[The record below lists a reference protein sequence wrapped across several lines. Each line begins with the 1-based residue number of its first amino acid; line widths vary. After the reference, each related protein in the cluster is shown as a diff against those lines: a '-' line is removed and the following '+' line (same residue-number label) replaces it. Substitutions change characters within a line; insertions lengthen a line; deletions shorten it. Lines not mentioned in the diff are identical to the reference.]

1 MSIRLESNLFREG
14 LMPADSQILLKSDTN
29 ELEIVEFCIDEGTKQ
44 NFFGVNVA
52 KVREII
58 RRPELTAAVSS
69 PQTVAGMM
77 CLRDKVIPV
86 LDLSLI
92 LGKNPEKI
100 ADRIVVLEFNQVTV
114 GVLVNSVSRIYRL
127 SWQRVERPNRI
138 CESAYITSLVKME
151 DRIIL
156 ILDFERIIAEL
167 SESSAMQAVDNQ
179 VLDECRVTERRVLVA
194 DDSSFI
200 RASIC
205 NTLRNAGYSVE
216 EAVDGEEAWL
226 KIESRLATG
235 VFDIDVLITDVEMPK
250 MDGLHLTSRIRKD
263 VRLAK
268 LPIFIFSSL
277 ASEDNKRKWQD
288 LGANGIL
295 TKPDLPRLVQIIG
308 EELSSSSASVV
319 MN

>member
-1 MSIRLESNLFREG
+1 
-14 LMPADSQILLKSDTN
+14 MPADSQILLQSDTN

-44 NFFGVNVA
+44 NYFGVNVA

-58 RRPELTAAVSS
+58 RRPELTSAVAS
-69 PQTVAGMM
+69 PPVVAGMM
-77 CLRDKVIPV
+77 RLRENIIPV
-86 LDLSLI
+86 LDLAMI
-92 LGKNPEKI
+92 LGKCPEKS

-127 SWQRVERPNRI
+127 SWERIERPNRM

-167 SESSAMQAVDNQ
+167 SSSSAMQGMDEQA
-179 VLDECRVTERRVLVA
+179 LEECRVTERKVLVA

-205 NTLRNAGYSVE
+205 STLRNVGYVVE
-216 EAVDGEEAWL
+216 EAVDGEDAWL
-226 KIESRLATG
+226 KIEGKLAAG
-235 VFDIDVLITDVEMPK
+235 DFDIDLIITDIEMPK
-250 MDGLHLTSRIRKD
+250 MDGLHLTSRIRKEG
-263 VRLAK
+263 RLAK
-268 LPIFIFSSL
+268 IPIYIFSSL
-277 ASEDNKRKWQD
+277 ASEDNKRKWQS

-295 TKPDLPRLVQIIG
+295 TKPDLPRLVEIIG
-308 EELSSSSASVV
+308 EELSGPTAIIAR
-319 MN
+319 

>member
-1 MSIRLESNLFREG
+1 MA
-14 LMPADSQILLKSDTN
+14 ADSQILLQSDTN
-29 ELEIVEFCIDEGTKQ
+29 ELEIVEFCIDDGTRQ

-69 PQTVAGMM
+69 PPSVAGMM
-77 CLRDKVIPV
+77 CLRDNIIPV
-86 LDLSLI
+86 LDLAMI
-92 LGKNPEKI
+92 LGKNPDKV
-100 ADRIVVLEFNQVTV
+100 ADRIIVLEFNQVTV

-127 SWQRVERPNRI
+127 SWERIERPNRI

-167 SESSAMQAVDNQ
+167 SESSVIQSMDEQTLDN
-179 VLDECRVTERRVLVA
+179 CRVTERKVLIA

-200 RASIC
+200 RASIS
-205 NTLRNAGYSVE
+205 NTLRNVGYNVE
-216 EAVDGEEAWL
+216 EAVDGEEAWFR
-226 KIESRLATG
+226 IEEKLASG
-235 VFDIDVLITDVEMPK
+235 DFDIDILITDIEMPK

-263 VRLAK
+263 GRLAN

-277 ASEDNKRKWQD
+277 ASDDNKRKWQS
-288 LGANGIL
+288 LGANCIL
-295 TKPDLPRLVQIIG
+295 TKPDLPRLVEIISK
-308 EELSSSSASVV
+308 ELAGTEPANISA
-319 MN
+319 

>member
-1 MSIRLESNLFREG
+1 MA
-14 LMPADSQILLKSDTN
+14 ADSQILLQSDTN

-44 NFFGVNVA
+44 NYFGVNVA

-58 RRPELTAAVSS
+58 RRPELTSAVSS
-69 PQTVAGMM
+69 PPVVAGMM
-77 CLRDKVIPV
+77 RLRENIIPV
-86 LDLSLI
+86 LDLAMI
-92 LGKNPEKI
+92 LGKCPEKE

-127 SWQRVERPNRI
+127 SWERIERPNRI

-167 SESSAMQAVDNQ
+167 SSSSAIQGMDEQAIE
-179 VLDECRVTERRVLVA
+179 ECRVTERKILVA

-205 NTLRNAGYSVE
+205 NTLRNVGYSVE
-216 EAVDGEEAWL
+216 EAVDGEDAWS
-226 KIESRLATG
+226 KIEGKLAAG
-235 VFDIDVLITDVEMPK
+235 GFDIDLVITDIEMPK
-250 MDGLHLTSRIRKD
+250 MDGLHLTSRIRKED
-263 VRLAK
+263 RLAK
-268 LPIFIFSSL
+268 IPIFIFSSL
-277 ASEDNKRKWQD
+277 ASEDNKRKWQS

-295 TKPDLPRLVQIIG
+295 TKPDLPRLVEIIG
-308 EELSSSSASVV
+308 QELSGPAAI
-319 MN
+319 N

>member
-1 MSIRLESNLFREG
+1 
-14 LMPADSQILLKSDTN
+14 MPADSQILLQSDTN
-29 ELEIVEFCIDEGTKQ
+29 ELEIVEFCIDDGANQ
-44 NFFGVNVA
+44 SYFGVNVA

-58 RRPELTAAVSS
+58 RRPELTAAVSA
-69 PQTVAGMM
+69 PPAVAGMI

-86 LDLSLI
+86 LDLAMI
-92 LGKNPEKI
+92 LGKHPVKE
-100 ADRIVVLEFNQVTV
+100 ADRIIVLEFNLVTV

-127 SWQRVERPNRI
+127 SWERIERPNRI
-138 CESAYITSLVKME
+138 CESAYMTSLVKME

-167 SESSAMQAVDNQ
+167 CESSAIQSVDGQILEECQ
-179 VLDECRVTERRVLVA
+179 VRDRKVLVA

-205 NTLRNAGYSVE
+205 NTLRNAGYIVE

-226 KIESRLATG
+226 KIEEKLAAEA
-235 VFDIDVLITDVEMPK
+235 FDLDLVITDIEMPK

-263 VRLAK
+263 SRLTD

-277 ASEDNKRKWQD
+277 ASEDNKRKWQS
-288 LGANGIL
+288 LGANYIL
-295 TKPDLPRLVQIIG
+295 TKPDLPRLVDLISR
-308 EELSSSSASVV
+308 ELADAPATVH
-319 MN
+319 

>member
-1 MSIRLESNLFREG
+1 MSV
-14 LMPADSQILLKSDTN
+14 DSQILLKSDTN

-58 RRPELTAAVSS
+58 RRPELTSAISS
-69 PQTVAGMM
+69 PPAVTGMM
-77 CLRDKVIPV
+77 YLRNKVIPV
-86 LDLSLI
+86 LDLAMI
-92 LGKNPEKI
+92 LGKYPEKT

-114 GVLVNSVSRIYRL
+114 GVLVNSVTRIYRL
-127 SWQRVERPNRI
+127 SWERVERPNRI
-138 CESAYITSLVKME
+138 CDSAYITSLVKME

-156 ILDFERIIAEL
+156 MLDFERIIAEL
-167 SESSAMQAVDNQ
+167 SESSAIQAVDDQ
-179 VLDECRVTERRVLVA
+179 VVDECKVTARKVLVA

-205 NTLRNAGYSVE
+205 KTLRNVGYTVE

-226 KIESRLATG
+226 IIEGKLASG
-235 VFDIDVLITDVEMPK
+235 SFDIDLLITDIEMPK

-263 VRLAK
+263 SRLASF
-268 LPIFIFSSL
+268 PIFIFSSL
-277 ASEDNKRKWQD
+277 ASEDNKRKWQS

-308 EELSSSSASVV
+308 EECSFT
-319 MN
+319 

>member
-1 MSIRLESNLFREG
+1 
-14 LMPADSQILLKSDTN
+14 MPADSQILLKSDTN

-69 PQTVAGMM
+69 PPAVAGMM

-92 LGKNPEKI
+92 LGKNPEKL

-127 SWQRVERPNRI
+127 SWERVERPNRI

-167 SESSAMQAVDNQ
+167 SESSAMQAIDSQ
-179 VLDECRVTERRVLVA
+179 VLDECQVTERRILVA

-205 NTLRNAGYSVE
+205 NTLRNVGYTVE

-226 KIESRLATG
+226 KIENRLATG
-235 VFDIDVLITDVEMPK
+235 VFDIDVLITDIEMPK

-263 VRLAK
+263 SRLAK

-277 ASEDNKRKWQD
+277 ASEDNIRKWQS

-308 EELSSSSASVV
+308 EELSASSASAV

>member
-1 MSIRLESNLFREG
+1 
-14 LMPADSQILLKSDTN
+14 MPVDNQILLKSDTN

-58 RRPELTAAVSS
+58 RRPELTSAVSS
-69 PQTVAGMM
+69 PPAVAGMM
-77 CLRDKVIPV
+77 CLRNKVIPV
-86 LDLSLI
+86 LDLAMI
-92 LGKNPEKI
+92 LGKYPEKI
-100 ADRIVVLEFNQVTV
+100 ADRIIVLEFNQVTV
-114 GVLVNSVSRIYRL
+114 GVLVNSVTRIYRL
-127 SWQRVERPNRI
+127 SWERVERPNRI
-138 CESAYITSLVKME
+138 CESAYMTSLVKME

-167 SESSAMQAVDNQ
+167 SESSAIQALDDQ
-179 VLDECRVTERRVLVA
+179 VLDECRVTARRVLVA

-200 RASIC
+200 RTSIC
-205 NTLRNAGYSVE
+205 NTLRNVGYSVE

-226 KIESRLATG
+226 MIERKLNAG
-235 VFDIDVLITDVEMPK
+235 VFDIDVLITDIEMPK

-263 VRLAK
+263 GRLAN

-277 ASEDNKRKWQD
+277 ASEDNKRKWQS

-308 EELSSSSASVV
+308 DEFSFSSKTEAT
-319 MN
+319 N

>member
-1 MSIRLESNLFREG
+1 MMFREG
-14 LMPADSQILLKSDTN
+14 KMSVDSQILLKSDTN

-58 RRPELTAAVSS
+58 RRPELTSAISS
-69 PQTVAGMM
+69 PPAVTGMM
-77 CLRDKVIPV
+77 YLRNKVIPV
-86 LDLSLI
+86 LDLAMI
-92 LGKNPEKI
+92 LGKYPEKT

-114 GVLVNSVSRIYRL
+114 GVLVNSVTRIYRL
-127 SWQRVERPNRI
+127 SWERVERPNRI
-138 CESAYITSLVKME
+138 CDSAYITSLVKME

-156 ILDFERIIAEL
+156 MLDFERIIAEL
-167 SESSAMQAVDNQ
+167 SESSAIQAVDDQ
-179 VLDECRVTERRVLVA
+179 VVDECKVTARKVLVA

-205 NTLRNAGYSVE
+205 KTLRNVGYTVE

-226 KIESRLATG
+226 IIEGKLASG
-235 VFDIDVLITDVEMPK
+235 SFDIDLLITDIEMPK

-263 VRLAK
+263 SRLASF
-268 LPIFIFSSL
+268 PIFIFSSL
-277 ASEDNKRKWQD
+277 ASEDNKRKWQS

-308 EELSSSSASVV
+308 EECSFT
-319 MN
+319 

>member
-1 MSIRLESNLFREG
+1 MSV
-14 LMPADSQILLKSDTN
+14 DSHILLQSDTN
-29 ELEIVEFCIDEGTKQ
+29 ELEIVEFCIDEGVQQ

-58 RRPELTAAVSS
+58 RRPELTSAVSS
-69 PQTVAGMM
+69 PPAVAGMM

-86 LDLSLI
+86 LDLAKI
-92 LGKNPEKI
+92 LNKYPEKE
-100 ADRIVVLEFNQVTV
+100 ADRIVVLEFNQVKV

-127 SWQRVERPNRI
+127 SWERVERPNRI

-167 SESSAMQAVDNQ
+167 SESSAMQTVDSQ
-179 VLDECRVTERRVLVA
+179 VLEDCQVTERKVLVA
-194 DDSSFI
+194 DDSNFI
-200 RASIC
+200 RTSIC
-205 NTLRNAGYSVE
+205 STLRNAGYSVE
-216 EAVDGEEAWL
+216 EAVDGEDAWQIIDRKL
-226 KIESRLATG
+226 TADA
-235 VFDIDVLITDVEMPK
+235 FDIDVLITDIEMPK

-263 VRLAK
+263 GRLAN

-277 ASEDNKRKWQD
+277 ASEDNIRKWHS

-295 TKPDLPRLVQIIG
+295 TKPDLPRLVKIIS
-308 EELSSSSASVV
+308 ELFSNQPELKEVA
-319 MN
+319 

>member
-1 MSIRLESNLFREG
+1 
-14 LMPADSQILLKSDTN
+14 MPVDSQILLESDTN

-58 RRPELTAAVSS
+58 RRPELTSAVSS
-69 PQTVAGMM
+69 PPAVAGMM
-77 CLRDKVIPV
+77 CLRNNVIPV
-86 LDLSLI
+86 LDLALI
-92 LGKNPEKI
+92 LGKYPEKI
-100 ADRIVVLEFNQVTV
+100 ADRIVVLEFNHVTV
-114 GVLVNSVSRIYRL
+114 GVLVNSVTRIYRL
-127 SWQRVERPNRI
+127 SWERVERPNRI
-138 CESAYITSLVKME
+138 CESAYMTSLVKME

-167 SESSAMQAVDNQ
+167 SESSAIQSVDDQDIN
-179 VLDECRVTERRVLVA
+179 ECQVTERRVLVA

-205 NTLRNAGYSVE
+205 KTLRNVGYTVE
-216 EAVDGEEAWL
+216 EAVDGEEAWHM
-226 KIESRLATG
+226 IERKLATEA
-235 VFDIDVLITDVEMPK
+235 FDIDLLITDIEMPK

-263 VRLAK
+263 GRLAN
-268 LPIFIFSSL
+268 LPIYIFSSL
-277 ASEDNKRKWQD
+277 ASEDNKRKWQS

-308 EELSSSSASVV
+308 EELSYAGAKETL
-319 MN
+319 N

>member
-1 MSIRLESNLFREG
+1 
-14 LMPADSQILLKSDTN
+14 MPADSQILLKSDTN
-29 ELEIVEFCIDEGTKQ
+29 ELEIVEFCIDEGMKQ

-58 RRPELTAAVSS
+58 RRPELTAAVASS
-69 PQTVAGMM
+69 PAVAGMM
-77 CLRDKVIPV
+77 CLRDKVIPI
-86 LDLSLI
+86 LDLALI
-92 LGKNPEKI
+92 LGKIPEKI

-114 GVLVNSVSRIYRL
+114 GMLVNSVSRIYRL
-127 SWQRVERPNRI
+127 SWERVERPNRI

-167 SESSAMQAVDNQ
+167 SESSAMQAVDSR
-179 VLDECRVTERRVLVA
+179 VLDECQVTERRILVA

-205 NTLRNAGYSVE
+205 NTLRNVGYIVE

-235 VFDIDVLITDVEMPK
+235 AFDIDVLITDIEMPK

-263 VRLAK
+263 GRLAK

-308 EELSSSSASVV
+308 EELSSSSASAVI
-319 MN
+319 N

>member
-1 MSIRLESNLFREG
+1 
-14 LMPADSQILLKSDTN
+14 MPADSQILLKSDTN
-29 ELEIVEFCIDEGTKQ
+29 ELEIVEFCLDEGTRQ

-69 PQTVAGMM
+69 PPAVAGMM

-86 LDLSLI
+86 LDLALI

-127 SWQRVERPNRI
+127 SWERVERPNRI

-167 SESSAMQAVDNQ
+167 SESSALQAVDSQ
-179 VLDECRVTERRVLVA
+179 VLEECQVTERKVLVA

-205 NTLRNAGYSVE
+205 NTLRNAGYSIE

-226 KIESRLATG
+226 KIENKLASGT
-235 VFDIDVLITDVEMPK
+235 FDIDVLITDIEMPK

-263 VRLAK
+263 ARLAN
-268 LPIFIFSSL
+268 LPIYIFSSL
-277 ASEDNKRKWQD
+277 ASEDNKRKWQG

-308 EELSSSSASVV
+308 EELSSSTAPVI